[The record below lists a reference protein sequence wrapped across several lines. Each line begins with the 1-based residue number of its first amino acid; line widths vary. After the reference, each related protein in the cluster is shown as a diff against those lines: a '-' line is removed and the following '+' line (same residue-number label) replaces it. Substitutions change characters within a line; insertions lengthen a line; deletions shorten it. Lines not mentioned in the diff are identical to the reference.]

1 MKSKTSCNEK
11 SKPIVVKSASL
22 NYINNDNLFL
32 LNKYIIDNPDLE
44 LIKNMSITTSTVDAK
59 IDGLYFNEKELT
71 EEFTKKLQNTCD
83 DNILKFS
90 SNYLNPPIISV
101 SYGIILKQKEIEQTI
116 INNSTDPNKKKRGR
130 KKKDKNKNIIVPRKL
145 QGLGIS
151 FNSQISISLKSFKY
165 PDKIYN
171 IKWFRTGTLGC
182 PGILDIEDLKIS
194 LNYLINKL
202 SINFD
207 TNISLLYINSNM
219 INYKTYFT
227 KKNDNI
233 IKLNNLAQVL
243 NEKHTDVLFK
253 KVVMNPEKN
262 NSISI
267 RFKNDPEYINKKD
280 YLVEIF
286 LSGKLNLKGIF
297 PINLMIEHIK
307 IISKYLFEHSY
318 NIIIDQIVSKD
329 DILKI
334 IDECPDDIILDN

>member
-1 MKSKTSCNEK
+1 
-11 SKPIVVKSASL
+11 
-22 NYINNDNLFL
+22 
-32 LNKYIIDNPDLE
+32 
-44 LIKNMSITTSTVDAK
+44 
-59 IDGLYFNEKELT
+59 
-71 EEFTKKLQNTCD
+71 
-83 DNILKFS
+83 
-90 SNYLNPPIISV
+90 
-101 SYGIILKQKEIEQTI
+101 
-116 INNSTDPNKKKRGR
+116 
-130 KKKDKNKNIIVPRKL
+130 
-145 QGLGIS
+145 
-151 FNSQISISLKSFKY
+151 
-165 PDKIYN
+165 
-171 IKWFRTGTLGC
+171 
-182 PGILDIEDLKIS
+182 
-194 LNYLINKL
+194 
-202 SINFD
+202 
-207 TNISLLYINSNM
+207 M

-253 KVVMNPEKN
+253 KVIMNPEKN

-307 IISKYLFEHSY
+307 IISKYLFEPSY
-318 NIIIDQIVSKD
+318 NIIIDQIVEKD